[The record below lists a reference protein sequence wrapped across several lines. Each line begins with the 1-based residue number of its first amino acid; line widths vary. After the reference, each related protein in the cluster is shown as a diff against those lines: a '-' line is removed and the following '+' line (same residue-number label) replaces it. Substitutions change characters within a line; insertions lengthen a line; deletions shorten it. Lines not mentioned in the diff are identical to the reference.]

1 MHALRPPTLTL
12 LSRSWRPRIVWI
24 NVRALAS
31 RASPDQSRG
40 GLPRFYSDV
49 LPPSKGNIV
58 RVQGDEFWHMT
69 RVLRLNVDD
78 RLELFNGAGE
88 VIKGSVVKIDKT
100 GLDVM
105 ALDDPEVHVPKGT
118 QWHVYSAFGS
128 LKGSRADWLIEKC
141 TELGASSVTPLLTA
155 RSPSITENRV
165 DRWKRVTLAATK
177 QCQRLQKIVL
187 NRPTKIHDLLPVVSQ
202 SNLSILA
209 EAEAVPIMEALSAM
223 TVEQQGILIIGPE
236 GDFTQEELKLLTE
249 AGATPVGLGPLRL
262 RVETATISLLSA
274 LTFWADS
281 QAKEY

>member
-177 QCQRLQKIVL
+177 QFFSLFRSKAAKDS
-187 NRPTKIHDLLPVVSQ
+187 TKS
-202 SNLSILA
+202 SNKD
-209 EAEAVPIMEALSAM
+209 P
-223 TVEQQGILIIGPE
+223 
-236 GDFTQEELKLLTE
+236 
-249 AGATPVGLGPLRL
+249 
-262 RVETATISLLSA
+262 
-274 LTFWADS
+274 
-281 QAKEY
+281 